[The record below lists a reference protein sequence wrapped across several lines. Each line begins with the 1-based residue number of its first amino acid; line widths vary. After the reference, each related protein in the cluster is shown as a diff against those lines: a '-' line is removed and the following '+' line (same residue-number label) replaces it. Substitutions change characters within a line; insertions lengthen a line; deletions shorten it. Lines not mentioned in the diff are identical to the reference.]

1 MEFEKEDHSAIAATL
16 TSMAATGV
24 LVIAFAYAGTLW
36 TKANTKESALAQC
49 EEMLPNAVVDCP
61 LAAQVAECNV
71 KYPWATCETS
81 RSVK

>member
-1 MEFEKEDHSAIAATL
+1 MEFEKENHSAIATTL
-16 TSMAATGV
+16 TSMAATSV

-36 TKANTKESALAQC
+36 TAANAKTAELAQC